1 MKSQIV
7 FVNQSSGYLMIDIV
21 NAFDGIYDER
31 TIISGIVVERNTAL
45 QKEVKQERII
55 PYDRSTKFRRI
66 FTWVWGFIQIV
77 WLIRWKY
84 PKAHLF
90 LVTNPPFS
98 TLLPFFCRNSFSF
111 LIFDVYPDALIEYKV
126 LKEESFIVRKWRKYH
141 EIVFKR
147 ATRVIT
153 ISSGMRENLLQYY
166 PGVPIDTV
174 NVWADGLFFKQ
185 IPKDKNPFI
194 TDQSLADKFVIMYS
208 GNLGRTHDV
217 DILVDIAEKLQ
228 DTDAFVLIIG
238 GGEKRDMIDKKI
250 EKLKLK
256 NCRLLSLLP
265 VQMLP
270 YSMSAA
276 DLGVVSLG
284 REASLLSVPS
294 KTFSLLS
301 AGRPLLCIADPSSE
315 LACLVKEHLVGES
328 FSPSQLDQMVS
339 FIRKLM
345 QDNVLKDQLSKNALD
360 ASKKYTPNNA
370 SEIAAWYSA

>member
-1 MKSQIV
+1 
-7 FVNQSSGYLMIDIV
+7 MIDIV
-21 NAFDGIYDER
+21 NAFEGVYDER
-31 TIISGIVVERNTAL
+31 TIISGIMVERNIAL

-153 ISSGMRENLLQYY
+153 ISSGMKENLLQNY
-166 PGVPIDTV
+166 PSVPIDTV

-185 IPKDKNPFI
+185 IPKEKNPFI